1 MLVFACVWLLA
12 VPDWNEHNEIH
23 AICLMIHIGEEIKKE
38 LERQER
44 SQAWLARKLQ
54 MSRTTIRDTL
64 KKNSIDTALLQR
76 ISTILGRNFFLLY
89 TQNSTE

>member
-1 MLVFACVWLLA
+1 
-12 VPDWNEHNEIH
+12 
-23 AICLMIHIGEEIKKE
+23 MIHIGEEIKKE